1 MSFDSAPAF
10 ADDGRVIL
18 TGPAMSIQSV
28 LLPVLVQVAL
38 VFALLGAVAKT
49 RRDAMTGGVRERD
62 IALSDAAWPARSRQ
76 FANCYA
82 NQFEMPVLFML
93 AVVFAIVLHQAGTLF
108 VLLEW
113 LFVAL
118 RLAHAFVHTTGNKV
132 SIRGPLFIG
141 SAAAPALLWL
151 LIVLGVF
158 FGVSLGVAV
167 PVGFSG

>member
-1 MSFDSAPAF
+1 
-10 ADDGRVIL
+10 
-18 TGPAMSIQSV
+18 MSIQSV

-38 VFALLGAVAKT
+38 VLALLGAVAKT
-49 RRDAMTGGVRERD
+49 RRDAMAGGLRERD
-62 IALSDAAWPARSRQ
+62 VALSDTAWPARSRQ

-118 RLAHAFVHTTGNKV
+118 RLAHAFVHTTSNRV
-132 SIRGPLFIG
+132 SVRGPLFIG
-141 SAAAPALLWL
+141 SAAVTALLWL
-151 LIVLGVF
+151 LIFVGVF
-158 FGVSLGVAV
+158 FGIVI
-167 PVGFSG
+167 PVGFTA

>member
-1 MSFDSAPAF
+1 
-10 ADDGRVIL
+10 
-18 TGPAMSIQSV
+18 MSIPTV

-38 VFALLGAVAKT
+38 VFALLGMMAKT
-49 RRDAMTGGVRERD
+49 RQDAMAAGVREAD

-118 RLAHAFVHTTGNKV
+118 RVAHAIVHTTNNKV
-132 SIRGPLFIG
+132 SVRGLLFLG
-141 SAAAPALLWL
+141 SAAVTALLWL
-151 LIVLGVF
+151 LIALGVL
-158 FGVSLGVAV
+158 FGIGI
-167 PVGFSG
+167 PVGFAA